1 MCENNLLWPWNSNR
15 SIPEYQER
23 HMSINRSPSIGLKTL
38 FNVHNMYRMS
48 NVTAAIFQNWI
59 CCVHTTMQL
68 YARAGLPV
76 QAHPYDIRIC
86 WGNFLL
92 SLFWCNS
99 FVVPFSSHPLFLFG
113 AALWLL
119 RSSPSSPARR
129 LPGVRST
136 QLTQMKNSTKKLKK
150 NRKFNYSIAKKCWR
164 FLAEILR
171 LKDGAKECIV

>member
-68 YARAGLPV
+68 YARAGRREEWHRNRRKKV
-76 QAHPYDIRIC
+76 
-86 WGNFLL
+86 
-92 SLFWCNS
+92 S
-99 FVVPFSSHPLFLFG
+99 PFDTGGKNQTNQKF
-113 AALWLL
+113 
-119 RSSPSSPARR
+119 
-129 LPGVRST
+129 GVRVS
-136 QLTQMKNSTKKLKK
+136 NSEAGIVAPKQEATLRLRTSVQKETNLPHKRLATRTRITK
-150 NRKFNYSIAKKCWR
+150 RNYSR
-164 FLAEILR
+164 E
-171 LKDGAKECIV
+171 